1 MSQFTGL
8 LSATG
13 LSSMRNLGV
22 VAAADV
28 TPNAVNWADISGSS
42 ISFSCDHYSGNNPV
56 QITGID
62 TQITLRL
69 DLYIQN
75 QNVNDIP
82 PYSWG
87 IYYKKSSSS
96 FSKPPDA
103 CTPNGFDGDHITYG
117 YTFINTYSNSNPGTI
132 TVDPGDYL
140 AFVYSGPAQEGE
152 NLYIRN
158 VSNSNATLD
167 SFFISVPNSSGCVLT
182 TAVVSHMGLADDG
195 PELTA
200 MRSLR
205 EHYKNISGY
214 QEIIDEYYQNSR
226 LIIDAINQANAQETE
241 YQYIY
246 STVVGVMNHVNNQE
260 WQQAHDL
267 YMEMYNNLKNTYL
280 GM

>member
-13 LSSMRNLGV
+13 LGSIRNLGV
-22 VAAADV
+22 VAAGDV
-28 TPNAVNWADISGSS
+28 TPNAVDWGNVQYTTGA
-42 ISFSCDHYSGNNPV
+42 FSLTSNNSA

-62 TQITLRL
+62 TTIYITTNWTYNSGGNISL
-69 DLYIQN
+69 
-75 QNVNDIP
+75 
-82 PYSWG
+82 
-87 IYYKKSSSS
+87 YYKIGATAAGVNE
-96 FSKPPDA
+96 F
-103 CTPNGFDGDHITYG
+103 
-117 YTFINTYSNSNPGTI
+117 PGGGGS
-132 TVDPGDYL
+132 PGW
-140 AFVYSGPAQEGE
+140 
-152 NLYIRN
+152 
-158 VSNSNATLD
+158 NAL
-167 SFFISVPNSSGCVLT
+167 NSSGIQIAIENNQYLSYSYLGEYADQITVTVKNASDSDTTLDTFQCIWSESGCILT

-195 PELTA
+195 AELTA

-214 QEIIDEYYQNSR
+214 QEIIDEYYQNSP

-267 YMEMYNNLKNTYL
+267 YMAMYNNLKNTYL

>member
-1 MSQFTGL
+1 MSRITGIGSITGISTFRNV
-8 LSATG
+8 SAG
-13 LSSMRNLGV
+13 GG
-22 VAAADV
+22 DV
-28 TPNAVNWADISGSS
+28 IPNSVNWADISGSS
-42 ISFSCDHYSGNNPV
+42 VSFSCDHYSGNNPV

-75 QNVNDIP
+75 QNVNAIP

-96 FSKPPDA
+96 FSKPPDG
-103 CTPNGFDGDHITYG
+103 CTPYGFDGDHITYG

-140 AFVYSGPAQEGE
+140 AFVYSGEAQEGH

-167 SFFISVPNSSGCVLT
+167 SFSITVPTSGGCVLT

-205 EHYKNISGY
+205 DHYRDEEGYAAILNEYRQVSPQIISAI
-214 QEIIDEYYQNSR
+214 QE
-226 LIIDAINQANAQETE
+226 ANAESAE
-241 YQYIY
+241 YNYIY
-246 STVVGVMNHVNNQE
+246 NTVLAVKGHVDLGE

-267 YMEMYNNLKNTYL
+267 YMAMYTDLKARYL
-280 GM
+280 GT